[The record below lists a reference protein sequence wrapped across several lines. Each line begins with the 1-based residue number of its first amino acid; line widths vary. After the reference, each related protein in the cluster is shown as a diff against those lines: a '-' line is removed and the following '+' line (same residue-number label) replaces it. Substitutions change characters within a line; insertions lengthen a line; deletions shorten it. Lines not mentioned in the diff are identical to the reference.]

1 MTEDEWKIVELDDKL
16 KYVTYTSYWTS
27 FKQLK
32 KHLIANNENISLN

>member
-1 MTEDEWKIVELDDKL
+1 MSKKRRAELGLDDKL

-32 KHLIANNENISLN
+32 KDS